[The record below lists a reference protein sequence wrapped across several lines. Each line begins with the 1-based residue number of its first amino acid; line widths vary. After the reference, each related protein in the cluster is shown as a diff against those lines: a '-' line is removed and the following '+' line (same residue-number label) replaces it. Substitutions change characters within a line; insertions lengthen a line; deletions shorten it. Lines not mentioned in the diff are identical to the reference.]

1 LKSEYALLGMD
12 TAWQRFDSARGGRKS
27 AFDEKIR
34 ALEAAA
40 VGLNLEPEAV
50 HLAAEIASFGP
61 ALEADERIAL
71 IVLTLVSLAALQEG
85 STRFPVV
92 GPLSKV
98 PMRRMLDAL
107 CADGFGPDA
116 SEGISNSIEDLIRS
130 NRASAVIGRDKNE
143 YKPLLFLTPFI
154 FHQRIQRNELQLANR
169 LTSMLKDSAGSRFD
183 SIKLNTALDDV
194 FSRPVI
200 VEGRAIAL
208 SDEQRR
214 AVAAAARAGLTVISG
229 GPGTGKTSIVVAIM
243 RLMVRLGIDPSQILL
258 MAPTGK
264 AAYRM
269 GECIRESL
277 TRIEKSDD
285 VDLALRDANLDPA
298 TIHRQL
304 GYSIDSGRFRHH
316 RNNPLSAK
324 VVIVDEGSML
334 DLALMERLTDAIQ
347 PGARLILLGDANQLP
362 SVAAGSVFRDLVPHP
377 SDGTGALAGASVRLV
392 ENHRMKKNN
401 PGGNAILRAA
411 KSINEGQSDLLNSNP
426 AIFERRSSPDE
437 LTFSGAEF
445 LAVTSRVVSPFLDRW
460 YAERVRGE
468 KEIAELLAHEYIER
482 DNGFDDADCDRLRR
496 LFKHAASSRILCVTR
511 VFATGSE
518 AINAHLHSRAAE
530 NAGVAAELAPFVVGE
545 PLLVLRNDY
554 ERGLFNGDNG
564 IRLWVQRG
572 DARQIP
578 MAVFPRANNFVAFSF
593 EALREFVELAYA
605 MTVHKAQG
613 SEFDSTAI
621 VLPEK
626 PIAILT
632 RQLLYTAVSRSK
644 TSVVVFGAESI
655 LKTAI
660 ENPVERFS
668 GLSDQIKA
676 ANDPDPQLTFWACEQ

>member
-1 LKSEYALLGMD
+1 MD
-12 TAWQRFDSARGGRKS
+12 TAWRRFDAARGGRES
-27 AFDEKIR
+27 AFDDKMR

-40 VGLNLEPEAV
+40 VGLNLEPESV
-50 HLAAEIASFGP
+50 HLAAEIAAFEP

-71 IVLTLVSLAALQEG
+71 IVLMLVSLAALQEG
-85 STRFPVV
+85 STRFPIV
-92 GPLSKV
+92 GPISKV
-98 PMRRMLDAL
+98 PLRRMLDAL
-107 CADGFGPDA
+107 WANGFGLDA
-116 SEGISNSIEDLIRS
+116 TERISNSIEDLIRA
-130 NRASAVIGRDKNE
+130 NRAPAVIGRNKSE
-143 YKPLLFLTPFI
+143 YKPLLFLTPYI
-154 FHQRIQRNELQLANR
+154 FHQRIQRIEFQLANR
-169 LTSMLKDSAGSRFD
+169 LASMLVDGADSRFD
-183 SIKLNTALDDV
+183 SIELKAALNDV

-200 VEGRAIAL
+200 VGGRAIAM
-208 SDEQRR
+208 SREQRD
-214 AVAAAARAGLTVISG
+214 AVAAVARAGLTIISG
-229 GPGTGKTSIVVAIM
+229 GPGTGKTSIIVAIM
-243 RLMVRLGIDPSQILL
+243 RLMVRLGIEPSHILL

-277 TRIEKSDD
+277 TRIEKGDD
-285 VDLALRDANLDPA
+285 VDLALLDANLEPA

-347 PGARLILLGDANQLP
+347 PGTRLIMLGDANQLP
-362 SVAAGSVFRDLVPHP
+362 SVAAGSVLRDLVPHA
-377 SDGTGALAGASVRLV
+377 SDHTGALANASVRLV
-392 ENHRMKKNN
+392 ENHRMRQED
-401 PGGNAILRAA
+401 PAGNAILRAA
-411 KSINEGQSDLLNSNP
+411 KAIKDGRPDLLNSNP
-426 AIFERRSSPDE
+426 AIFERRSSTDE
-437 LTFSGAEF
+437 VIFSGAEF
-445 LAVTSRVVSPFLDRW
+445 IAVTSREVSPFLDRW
-460 YAERVRGE
+460 YAERVRGD

-482 DNGFDDADCDRLRR
+482 DGGFDEADCDRLRQ
-496 LFKHAASSRILCVTR
+496 LFKHAGRSRILCVTR

-530 NAGVAAELAPFVVGE
+530 NAGVAGELASFVVGE

-564 IRLWVQRG
+564 VRLWVRRG
-572 DARQIP
+572 DARQVP
-578 MAVFPRANNFVAFSF
+578 MAVFPRAGNFVAFSF

-613 SEFDSTAI
+613 SEFDLTAI

-632 RQLLYTAVSRSK
+632 RELLYTAVSRSK
-644 TSVVVFGAESI
+644 SSVVVLGAEST
-655 LKTAI
+655 LKAAI
-660 ENPVERFS
+660 ENPIERFS
-668 GLSDQIKA
+668 GLADQIKA
-676 ANDPDPQLTFWACEQ
+676 AIDPQLTLWARAT